1 MAELRTAEE
10 SVARLRQTYASLQR
24 SQLAFT
30 TTEAWPE
37 LAPPPEQARPPSP
50 VPTAAQ
56 VLRQLTLVRAT
67 MQGALGI
74 QMIKFRKRLSE
85 TDPITENPRYGDK
98 THARVTRLL
107 QAYEDLDESLRLIY
121 NDDDNND
128 NNNNK
133 SEAADALV
141 ELQHKAALEEAANME
156 ALRIQQET
164 ERAAVAAVVLAQE
177 ARLKDQREA
186 AAAAEDERQRQREA
200 VETEAL
206 QAIEMERR
214 AVAQAAR
221 AAQEWQARIPRGAG
235 EVRKQLQSLLS
246 STVADTTA
254 QTTAIEALH
263 TIFSQIVARPE
274 DVKFRRIRRNHPQFQ
289 ADIGRHVGGRETLI
303 AAGFRLGSIDD
314 VPSFISTEPDI
325 AKDMDGWSAWFD
337 LLKETL
343 AVIEDALIKL

>member
-1 MAELRTAEE
+1 
-10 SVARLRQTYASLQR
+10 
-24 SQLAFT
+24 
-30 TTEAWPE
+30 
-37 LAPPPEQARPPSP
+37 
-50 VPTAAQ
+50 
-56 VLRQLTLVRAT
+56 
-67 MQGALGI
+67 
-74 QMIKFRKRLSE
+74 MIKFRKRLSE
-85 TDPITENPRYGDK
+85 KDPITEKARYGDK

-107 QAYEDLDESLRLIY
+107 QAYEELDDSLRLIY
-121 NDDDNND
+121 NDDDNS
-128 NNNNK
+128 NNNNNNNNG

-141 ELQHKAALEEAANME
+141 ELQNKAALEEEANIE

-186 AAAAEDERQRQREA
+186 AAAAEDERRRQREA
-200 VETEAL
+200 VENEAL

-221 AAQEWQARIPRGAG
+221 AEQEWQASIPRGAG
-235 EVRKQLQSLLS
+235 EVRKQIQSLLS
-246 STVADTTA
+246 STLVDTAA